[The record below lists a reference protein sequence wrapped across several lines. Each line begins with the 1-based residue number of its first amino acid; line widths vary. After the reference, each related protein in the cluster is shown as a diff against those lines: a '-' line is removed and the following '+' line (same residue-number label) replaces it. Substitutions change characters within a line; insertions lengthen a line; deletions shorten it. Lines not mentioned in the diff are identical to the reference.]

1 MNSLLRNKFRDSDLD
16 TAKIKAIDRV
26 KGRVSLSMRNGLTS
40 VGTYLYDI
48 ATLRE
53 GMNVLVGN
61 VNGSYVILNEI
72 QNIPRL
78 GTSYSVR
85 RPVIPV
91 PPPVH
96 DPNALLIL
104 NFEGEDGV
112 TTWIEDAQGLSLGIY
127 TEGASE
133 LDSSTYKFGSSC
145 LETLNAGGN
154 AYIHYTLPESIAG
167 DFTGHGWI
175 RVTGIAAWIASGM
188 SYLSLISGWND
199 VGNSYFDFFHESGDR
214 LYTMLKD
221 KDGTVISWSGDYIH
235 PITPYSEGVW
245 AHFAIIS
252 SGSFVIF
259 TIAGE
264 VIRSFDTGKNNP
276 LDGISSIYF
285 GATFGTAL
293 RAAGGS
299 VRYDAIEVVNYAKW
313 TTFPFTPP
321 TSPP

>member
-104 NFEGEDGV
+104 NFEGEDGA
-112 TTWIEDAQGLSLGIY
+112 TTWVEEVQGLIPNEDESYNFEID
-127 TEGASE
+127 TSQ
-133 LDSSTYKFGSSC
+133 SKFGSSS
-145 LETLNAGGN
+145 LTTPYDDAAGVWYDLPEIYSGDFTLHGWVRWTGGSYDSSPQVYNSFYTMIRVYNQETWPVDDSQMNVEPYNYHGSVYLNVYIANDYGNPVYQNDQAPVPSSADGWHHFAMIGWGNNIAYAIDGTMYGPWSMDHPMLIKTFWLFAYANPTLNA
-154 AYIHYTLPESIAG
+154 
-167 DFTGHGWI
+167 
-175 RVTGIAAWIASGM
+175 
-188 SYLSLISGWND
+188 SL
-199 VGNSYFDFFHESGDR
+199 H
-214 LYTMLKD
+214 
-221 KDGTVISWSGDYIH
+221 
-235 PITPYSEGVW
+235 
-245 AHFAIIS
+245 
-252 SGSFVIF
+252 
-259 TIAGE
+259 
-264 VIRSFDTGKNNP
+264 
-276 LDGISSIYF
+276 
-285 GATFGTAL
+285 
-293 RAAGGS
+293 
-299 VRYDAIEVVNYAKW
+299 YDAWEFLTYAKW